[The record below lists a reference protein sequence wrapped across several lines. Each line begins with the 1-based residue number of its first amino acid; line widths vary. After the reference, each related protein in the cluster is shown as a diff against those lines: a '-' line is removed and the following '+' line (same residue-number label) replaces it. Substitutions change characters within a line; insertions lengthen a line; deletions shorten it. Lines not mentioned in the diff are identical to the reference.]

1 MPSYLFSCEACGEF
15 EQRRPMSEVSLPA
28 SCPHCAGAGRRVFS
42 APSVRRST
50 SARRAAHEREERSRH
65 EPKRASRPTGKPI
78 PHVHGASGQ
87 PWAVS
92 H

>member
-1 MPSYLFSCEACGEF
+1 
-15 EQRRPMSEVSLPA
+15 
-28 SCPHCAGAGRRVFS
+28 
-42 APSVRRST
+42 VRRST